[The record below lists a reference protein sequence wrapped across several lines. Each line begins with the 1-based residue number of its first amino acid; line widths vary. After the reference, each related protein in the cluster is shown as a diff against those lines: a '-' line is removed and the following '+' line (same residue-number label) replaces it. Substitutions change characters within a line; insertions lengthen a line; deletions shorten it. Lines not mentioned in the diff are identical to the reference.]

1 MSNVIQMPKVSR
13 STFYSPILTFM
24 RLCYK
29 PHLKVCPQNNFCII
43 SRELMNRGSNFDREE
58 SVHSLI
64 EESEGE
70 TSGSENK
77 APDADLNPQ

>member
-13 STFYSPILTFM
+13 STFYSPILTFI

-43 SRELMNRGSNFDREE
+43 SREMMNFD
-58 SVHSLI
+58 I
-64 EESEGE
+64 EEFVREDMAS
-70 TSGSENK
+70 
-77 APDADLNPQ
+77 DANLNPQ

>member
-1 MSNVIQMPKVSR
+1 
-13 STFYSPILTFM
+13 
-24 RLCYK
+24 
-29 PHLKVCPQNNFCII
+29 
-43 SRELMNRGSNFDREE
+43 MNRGSNFDREE